1 MLRPDKRRDARDDRG
16 GERSAGAFRVGLHRT
31 RGERGGGDVDPRRG
45 HVDPIAGVREPGGVA
60 GGVGRANRDVGVRSR
75 VRKHRRA
82 VVPRR
87 GDDDRPLL
95 ARVVDRVVEGDAA
108 PRAAEG
114 EVDHLRAVVGR
125 PRDPVRDVEVAP
137 GPGVIENLDRHDRR
151 VPGDAGDADAVV
163 RRRRCDAGDH
173 CSVPLVVL
181 RNRIVVDEVVA
192 GEHARREVG
201 MVEVDAG
208 VDDRDLDRGRA
219 PADVPG
225 GGNPQRQQVLLF
237 GRKSRIV
244 RCRER
249 VTDVV
254 QLDGRDR
261 RLVFERVPGACGVR
275 HSNER
280 ERRPMDERPKGRAV
294 PGQCGLALRERGPR
308 FELDEQA
315 LGLEPL
321 STRRAAQRCGP
332 RMRRRT
338 IGRRRPTDDLKDQ
351 KSGGCES
358 DRRQPD
364 ARPPQLRTPSL
375 SVHTSRS

>member
-1 MLRPDKRRDARDDRG
+1 MLRPDERRDARDDRG
-16 GERSAGAFRVGLHRT
+16 GERSAGAFRVGLHRAG
-31 RGERGGGDVDPRRG
+31 GERRRRDLDSRRG

-87 GDDDRPLL
+87 GDDDRPFL
-95 ARVVDRVVEGDAA
+95 ARIVDRVVEGDAA

-125 PRDPVRDVEVAP
+125 PRDPVRHVEVAP

-225 GGNPQRQQVLLF
+225 GGNPQRQQVLL
-237 GRKSRIV
+237 
-244 RCRER
+244 
-249 VTDVV
+249 
-254 QLDGRDR
+254 
-261 RLVFERVPGACGVR
+261 LVFERVPGACGVR